1 MSSTSNTAPNS
12 SAMPKHFTQ
21 FINSYSSTNWTNNQ
35 SLFDCHI
42 NALVHDSDVS
52 SEDVSSSH
60 SAPTKHTVPSPRYRT
75 SFEPAQLDSLERL
88 FEKTHYPD
96 VYVREEVAEQLGLT
110 ETKVQIWF
118 QNRRAKFR
126 RNEKLC
132 QASSAQRALST
143 TNTESSLKTHHHYN
157 ASLRQNQQAPPPLH
171 QHHFYPVD
179 CSESND
185 TAGLSSPYF
194 YTGYKSFDDLFSS
207 G

>member
-1 MSSTSNTAPNS
+1 MSSTPNTA
-12 SAMPKHFTQ
+12 PKHFTQ
-21 FINSYSSTNWTNNQ
+21 FTNSHSSTNWTNNQ

-42 NALVHDSDVS
+42 SALAPDSDLA
-52 SEDVSSSH
+52 SEDVSSRH
-60 SAPTKHTVPSPRYRT
+60 SAPAKHTGPSPRYRT

-126 RNEKLC
+126 RNEKLS

-143 TNTESSLKTHHHYN
+143 ANTESSLKTHHHYS
-157 ASLRQNQQAPPPLH
+157 ASLHQNQQAPPLH
-171 QHHFYPVD
+171 QRNFYPVD
-179 CSESND
+179 CSESKD
-185 TAGLSSPYF
+185 TAGLSSPCY